1 MDSGL
6 PTNLR
11 LASGAVPFSLPS
23 MKFALA
29 ILVYL
34 LMGLLLV
41 AGMLM
46 AMNGSLWL
54 LITAAL
60 AYLVA
65 FARIGCATH

>member
-1 MDSGL
+1 
-6 PTNLR
+6 
-11 LASGAVPFSLPS
+11 

-46 AMNGSLWL
+46 AMKGSLWL

-60 AYLVA
+60 VYLIA
-65 FARIGCATH
+65 FARIGCAAH

>member
-1 MDSGL
+1 
-6 PTNLR
+6 
-11 LASGAVPFSLPS
+11 

-34 LMGLLLV
+34 LMGILLV

-46 AMNGSLWL
+46 AMKGSLWL

>member
-1 MDSGL
+1 
-6 PTNLR
+6 
-11 LASGAVPFSLPS
+11 

-34 LMGLLLV
+34 LMGLMLV

-46 AMNGSLWL
+46 AMKGSLWL
-54 LITAAL
+54 LITAL
-60 AYLVA
+60 LVYVVA